1 MAASYGVTA
10 VGVLSDTTVLESA
23 FTTIQNENI
32 ILNQKMETLEAM
44 VVQLKAKNYEK
55 KTLTEKKGFERLVS
69 FTGEEKMF
77 GDWEFKLHQF
87 VRPEIG
93 FEAFLDEVKDLDK
106 EPDDVAVQDL
116 LDNIQID
123 FMSTAEASLFDEQL
137 YNLLSMLTDGAALTT
152 VRNARELR
160 GIRGAV
166 SWHRITRDVAG
177 KTGNRLER
185 LLDRVHHPPKITS
198 YANAEHQLNQW
209 QSACIELEK
218 IERQGIS
225 EPTKRTVLKNMLPVD
240 LIRDIE
246 RDQNLKTFAKAWPFV
261 LSRTVSST

>member
-1 MAASYGVTA
+1 M
-10 VGVLSDTTVLESA
+10 VL
-23 FTTIQNENI
+23 
-32 ILNQKMETLEAM
+32 
-44 VVQLKAKNYEK
+44 QLKAKNFEK
-55 KTLTEKKGFERLVS
+55 RQLTEKKGFDRLVA
-69 FTGEEKMF
+69 FTGEEKVF

-87 VRPEIG
+87 IRPEIG
-93 FEAFLDEVKDLDK
+93 FEAFLDEVKDMDK
-106 EPDDVAVQDL
+106 EPDDKAVQDL
-116 LDNIQID
+116 VDKIQID
-123 FMSTAEASLFDEQL
+123 YMNAADALLFDEQL
-137 YNLLSMLTDGAALTT
+137 YNVLSMLTEGPALTT

-160 GIRGAV
+160 GIRGCV

-198 YANAEHQLNQW
+198 YAHAEHQLNQW

-240 LIRDIE
+240 LIRDLE

-261 LSRTVSST
+261 LEQCPLRKAWSASSSGTRWN